1 MEQSTVDVFRTVKQF
16 VGYSEE
22 ADEPMAS
29 PQLAPLSPPPFDPE
43 VARLEEEVRVASERI
58 QKLRVDMQAAIED
71 KVKEKILAKL
81 PSAGDGS
88 KDEMEEVDAE
98 MPALPKGVDAEALK
112 QKLADAAARMPGL
125 KAKLDDVYEK
135 MVKIIVSVEDEG
147 DMAGATGDAPNTA
160 ERALR
165 RLYDEPRTLDDTV
178 DLKNVSGPE

>member
-1 MEQSTVDVFRTVKQF
+1 
-16 VGYSEE
+16 
-22 ADEPMAS
+22 
-29 PQLAPLSPPPFDPE
+29 
-43 VARLEEEVRVASERI
+43 
-58 QKLRVDMQAAIED
+58 
-71 KVKEKILAKL
+71 
-81 PSAGDGS
+81 
-88 KDEMEEVDAE
+88 